1 MLTSPTNT
9 TNLQH
14 LNMTIETSDEVST
27 RQEVGMESSF
37 RDSLGRRGGFVEGR
51 LETLENCSKTHHY
64 RLTADYENDHGDD
77 GRGEFASGFGGRARN
92 CGRLKEDRGVVLRE
106 SHFQSFFS
114 LSPPKF
120 K

>member
-1 MLTSPTNT
+1 MCARRWGRSRVLSYYLET
-9 TNLQH
+9 TG
-14 LNMTIETSDEVST
+14 E
-27 RQEVGMESSF
+27 
-37 RDSLGRRGGFVEGR
+37 FVEKR
-51 LETLENCSKTHHY
+51 VETLENCSKTHHY

-77 GRGEFASGFGGRARN
+77 GRGEFASGFGGIARN

-114 LSPPKF
+114 LSPLKF